1 MINSYLRML
10 YKPDVFHGHGKSRKF
25 FEGWFFKVVE
35 PDGEH
40 VYSFI
45 PGTFL
50 GQKRGDAHAFIQI
63 MNGKTG
69 ETFYHRYTKNEF
81 SASRQTFDVQIA
93 TNRFNSEKIILDI
106 AREDQIIHGTLKFLN
121 TTPWPVTFLSPGI
134 MGWYSY
140 VPFMECN
147 HGVVSL
153 YHDLEGELT
162 IDSKKIDF
170 TGGRGYI
177 EKDWG
182 KSFPEAWVWIQSNH
196 FETPRTSIVASVAKI
211 PWMFSSFRGFIIGFY
226 HNDTLYRFATYTGA
240 KITQLKLIEEYVS
253 LIVEDKKHQ
262 LTIKTKRGKTGMLYS
277 PHRVDMMER
286 TAESLDAI
294 TEVQLTEISSGKI
307 IFEGTGKHS
316 GLDINGEIQEIVD
329 GGAF

>member
-1 MINSYLRML
+1 MIHSYLRTL
-10 YKPDVFHGHGKSRKF
+10 YRPDVFHGHGKSKKF
-25 FEGWFFKVVE
+25 FEGWFFKVVD

-45 PGTFL
+45 PGIFL
-50 GQKRGDAHAFIQI
+50 GQKRNDAHSFIQI

-81 SASRQTFDVQIA
+81 SASRKTFDVQIA

-106 AREDQIIHGTLKFLN
+106 SREDQIVHGTLKFLN
-121 TTPWPVTFLSPGI
+121 TTPWPVTFLSPGT

-153 YHDLEGELT
+153 YHDLDGELT

-182 KSFPEAWVWIQSNH
+182 KSFPEAWIWIQSNH

-253 LIVEDKKHQ
+253 LIVQDKKYR

-277 PHRVDMMER
+277 PHRIDMMER

-294 TEVQLTEISSGKI
+294 TEVHLTDISSGKI

-316 GLDINGEIQEIVD
+316 GLDINGKIKEIMD
-329 GGAF
+329 GIDQ